1 MSKGSGMSIGKVL
14 LQLAVGV
21 MLAVAGI
28 WALQGGG
35 DPAVGA
41 IKEIFNGDVANILAI
56 VFGVIE
62 LLAGVLLIIELFA
75 GERFGKFDNVL
86 MFIIMIVWVIAI
98 VLVDF
103 LCEGGILKGGAN
115 NFLKWLYTFA
125 SHLIVLGAMVYLND

>member
-1 MSKGSGMSIGKVL
+1 MSKNSGMSIGKVL
-14 LQLAVGV
+14 LQLALGV

-35 DPAVGA
+35 DAAVEA
-41 IKEIFNGDVANILAI
+41 IKGIFNGDIAKILVI
-56 VFGVIE
+56 VFGIIE

-75 GERFGKFDNVL
+75 GEKFGKFDNIL

-103 LCEGGILKGGAN
+103 LGKGGILNGGAN
-115 NFLKWLYTFA
+115 NFLEWIYTFA